1 MKKEIGNIKVTDV
14 FGSRL
19 RKFQKLMKY
28 KIRDILLVS
37 SLYDNYLFE
46 EDGRLYELIRE
57 EYHSLNLSHS
67 PEIIHVTT
75 GEEAIEL
82 ASTKNSFDLIIST
95 MHIEDMHVI
104 EFAKKVRESKIDIP
118 IVLLAYDNQ
127 ERKEITHDPD
137 AVIFERVFI
146 WQGDYKLL
154 MGIIKYVEDKKNIEN
169 DTQVVGV
176 QAVILVEDDVK
187 FYSTYLPLIYSQVF
201 KQSQRLISEGI
212 NTTHKFLRMRARPK
226 ILLCTTYEE
235 AWEYFQ
241 KYQKYILGIISDINF
256 PRNGVK
262 NPDAGLIFAQKV
274 KELQPDIPILL
285 QSSQKKHSAIAEKTD
300 IGFLHKNSPRLLSK
314 LRKFLV
320 DNFGFPNFFSKFNYV
335 HILNMHC

>member
-104 EFAKKVRESKIDIP
+104 EFAKKVRESKII
-118 IVLLAYDNQ
+118 NQ
-127 ERKEITHDPD
+127 KLPQFRKQT
-137 AVIFERVFI
+137 
-146 WQGDYKLL
+146 W
-154 MGIIKYVEDKKNIEN
+154 
-169 DTQVVGV
+169 
-176 QAVILVEDDVK
+176 
-187 FYSTYLPLIYSQVF
+187 
-201 KQSQRLISEGI
+201 
-212 NTTHKFLRMRARPK
+212 
-226 ILLCTTYEE
+226 
-235 AWEYFQ
+235 
-241 KYQKYILGIISDINF
+241 
-256 PRNGVK
+256 
-262 NPDAGLIFAQKV
+262 
-274 KELQPDIPILL
+274 
-285 QSSQKKHSAIAEKTD
+285 
-300 IGFLHKNSPRLLSK
+300 
-314 LRKFLV
+314 
-320 DNFGFPNFFSKFNYV
+320 
-335 HILNMHC
+335 